1 MKNIIF
7 LKKNGPLES
16 LRANTNYPAV
26 PAGSVITELNK
37 MDPLQLRGIESYRAS
52 SRNNENLSV
61 LFSKHNV

>member
-7 LKKNGPLES
+7 LKKKGPLES

-26 PAGSVITELNK
+26 PARTVITELNK
-37 MDPLQLRGIESYRAS
+37 MDPLQLWGIESYRAS
-52 SRNNENLSV
+52 SRKDENLSV